1 MSFSNLIFLSFF
13 SQVSDFES
21 FIGSLNDQGYLLK
34 KGSRVYQLQTMWE
47 ESLWRTFFRHNRS
60 TGLMDLQWGG
70 TSWAELHLAQHWC
83 LLGWRYPWRKL
94 NWEAATGQTDTWY
107 CCLAHPAGLL
117 FQRGLCRAIMHLIVL
132 EERKVCFY
140 TDIITVPRW
149 THKCQ
154 PRNLS
159 WEDDMSC
166 TSSTVVHLK
175 SRNVSRKLWSF
186 MLRQHHFI
194 AVTKW
199 HSTETDLI
207 FCFETWSL
215 KLRFCLK
222 SKSDLKKKYP
232 YYNI

>member
-1 MSFSNLIFLSFF
+1 MIRVTFWKKVQEFISFRPCEKSHCDELS
-13 SQVSDFES
+13 SDTIVPLGWWTCSGEAHPELS
-21 FIGSLNDQGYLLK
+21 C
-34 KGSRVYQLQTMWE
+34 TW
-47 ESLWRTFFRHNRS
+47 HS
-60 TGLMDLQWGG
+60 TGV
-70 TSWAELHLAQHWC
+70 C
-83 LLGWRYPWRKL
+83 WRKL

-117 FQRGLCRAIMHLIVL
+117 FQRGLCRAIMHLITL

-154 PRNLS
+154 RRNLS

-222 SKSDLKKKYP
+222 SKSDLKK
-232 YYNI
+232 NILITIFNL